1 MVTGFLIWVLI
12 AVGFVAVID
21 AARTELPLPVLDVTG
36 ASARREN
43 LRIAHRQGDPV
54 RFANTR
60 CVWQPDIFDPD
71 DKEDAGSLVM
81 AGKEADQG
89 RVSMLEPGES
99 ARLKKNIRMRVGT
112 VGRIIIFD
120 LKSGQEIYRQTVA
133 PGP

>member
-1 MVTGFLIWVLI
+1 
-12 AVGFVAVID
+12 
-21 AARTELPLPVLDVTG
+21 
-36 ASARREN
+36 
-43 LRIAHRQGDPV
+43 
-54 RFANTR
+54 
-60 CVWQPDIFDPD
+60 VWQPDIFDPD